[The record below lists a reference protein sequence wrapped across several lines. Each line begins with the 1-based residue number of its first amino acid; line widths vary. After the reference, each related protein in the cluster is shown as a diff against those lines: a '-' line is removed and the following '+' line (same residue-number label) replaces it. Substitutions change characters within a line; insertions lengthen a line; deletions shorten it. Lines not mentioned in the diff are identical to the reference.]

1 MKKKKLDLLLAVT
14 VIAALALL
22 GAAVWFA
29 VLRPN
34 SNWHIEP
41 GVIALPDWRP
51 PDCLISAFFLLSAA
65 IACFAGGLHYN
76 GYSGQEEGKG
86 EEGGGAGCP

>member
-1 MKKKKLDLLLAVT
+1 MKKKKFDLLLALT

-65 IACFAGGLHYN
+65 IACFAGGLHYDKDD
-76 GYSGQEEGKG
+76 GPEEGKG